1 VAVQPVVLTAE
12 GDVVTAEQSVE
23 HLDGL
28 SEPRHSCGAVVE
40 ADADRL
46 VLGGAHR
53 GAGAKTEL
61 DTSSR
66 QRVERQ
72 YLACDERRVAQVV
85 VEHQCPDS
93 HRGGGFG
100 GDPEGRER

>member
-12 GDVVTAEQSVE
+12 GDVVTSEQPVE
-23 HLDGL
+23 HLDSL
-28 SEPRHSCGAVVE
+28 SEPRHSCRAVVE

-53 GAGAKTEL
+53 GASAKTEL

-66 QRVERQ
+66 KRVERQ
-72 YLACDERRVAQVV
+72 YLACDERRVAQSLLSTSVPIRK
-85 VEHQCPDS
+85 VEVASVATP
-93 HRGGGFG
+93 RAAKG
-100 GDPEGRER
+100 